1 MAPIIFRDISFD
13 GPDDN
18 LLFDELLLARAE
30 NGSGPETLRLWE
42 SPAYFVVLGRIGKP
56 GDDCRH
62 ETILADRVPVCR
74 RASGGG
80 TVLQGPGCLNFSLA
94 VSKDRDPALRDI
106 RGSYEWILDKVVGL
120 LAPLGVAARFF
131 PVSDLGLAGSR
142 KKFSGNAQKR
152 GRQFI
157 LHHGTILYDFD
168 LDLISKYLRHPLD
181 QPAYRGNRPHHEFVT
196 NLPRVSL
203 AELKDAFRRAFGCQ
217 DSQPA
222 LTAEDKE
229 ELRFLKEQRQVFIAL
244 DDDLL

>member
-1 MAPIIFRDISFD
+1 MLSRDISFD

-30 NGSGPETLRLWE
+30 DGSGPETLRLWE
-42 SPAYFVVLGRIGKP
+42 SPSYFVVLGRIGKP
-56 GDDCRH
+56 GEDCRP

-80 TVLQGPGCLNFSLA
+80 TVLQGPGCLNFSLV

-106 RGSYEWILDKVVGL
+106 RGSYEWILNKVIAL

-131 PVSDLGLAGSR
+131 PVSDLGLSGDR

-168 LDLISKYLRHPLD
+168 LDLISRYLRHPPD
-181 QPAYRGNRPHHEFVT
+181 QPAYRNNRPHHEFVT
-196 NLPRVSL
+196 NLPRVPP
-203 AELKDAFRRAFGCQ
+203 AELKEAFRRAFGCQ
-217 DSQPA
+217 DSRPA

-229 ELRFLKEQRQVFIAL
+229 ELRLLREQRQVFIVL
-244 DDDLL
+244 GGDIL